1 MEKKDL
7 VSVIVPVY
15 QVEKYID
22 KCIQSIMK
30 QTYQNIEVILVDDG
44 SSDQSGNICDQYA
57 FLDNRIQVIH
67 KHNGGLAAARNS
79 GAAAARGNW
88 YCFIDGDDHIAPDYI
103 EYLLTLCQINHA
115 DMSCC
120 MYDIVY
126 EMPEE
131 RDNNIKIDQFEEIVA
146 YTPEEFTYLLLCDKV
161 ASYAWNKL
169 YRASLWTNIG
179 FNETMNIYEDSTT
192 LYKVASQANK
202 IICGSERKYYYVQ
215 RQTSLLHNNRNMRNI
230 SNYFTVLNDQEN
242 YVNTNKITTIK
253 PVPFDL
259 LRLENSR
266 RYLNYCVD
274 HGINIES
281 NIVDWK
287 KYISDK
293 KQIKKI
299 FKYLD
304 VFDKNSV
311 FSNILLLI
319 SPKLYLWQ
327 RIIRHKW
334 LDCK

>member
-1 MEKKDL
+1 MKKKDL

-22 KCIQSIMK
+22 KCIQSILK

-44 SSDQSGNICDQYA
+44 SSDQSGSICDRYA
-57 FLDNRIQVIH
+57 CMDNRIQVIH
-67 KHNGGLAAARNS
+67 KKNGGLAAARNS
-79 GAAAARGNW
+79 GAAAARGDW
-88 YCFIDGDDHIAPDYI
+88 YCFIDSDDYIAPDYI

-126 EMPEE
+126 ETPEKQ
-131 RDNNIKIDQFEEIVA
+131 DNNIKKDQFDEIVA
-146 YTPEEFTYLLLCDKV
+146 YAPEEFTYLLLCDKI

-169 YRASLWTNIG
+169 YRASLWSDIG
-179 FNETMNIYEDSTT
+179 FNEAMKIYEDSTT
-192 LYKVASQANK
+192 LYKVASKANK
-202 IICGSERKYYYVQ
+202 IICGSGIKYYYVQ
-215 RQTSLLHNNRNMRNI
+215 RQTSLLHNNKNMRNI
-230 SNYFTVLNDQEN
+230 LNYFSVLNEQEN
-242 YVNTNKITTIK
+242 YVKSIEISTIK

-274 HGINIES
+274 HGIDIDS
-281 NIVDWK
+281 KIVDWK

-293 KQIKKI
+293 NQIKKI
-299 FKYLD
+299 LKYRD
-304 VFDKNSV
+304 VFDKKSV

-327 RIIRHKW
+327 RAMRHK
-334 LDCK
+334 

>member
-22 KCIQSIMK
+22 RCIQSIMK

-44 SSDQSGNICDQYA
+44 SSDQSGSICDRYA
-57 FLDNRIQVIH
+57 CMDNRIQVIH
-67 KHNGGLAAARNS
+67 KKNGGLAAARNS
-79 GAAAARGNW
+79 GAAAARGDW
-88 YCFIDGDDHIAPDYI
+88 YCFIDSDDYIAPDYI

-126 EMPEE
+126 ETPEKQ
-131 RDNNIKIDQFEEIVA
+131 DNNIKKDQFDEIVA
-146 YTPEEFTYLLLCDKV
+146 YAPEEFTYLLLCDKV

-169 YRASLWTNIG
+169 YRASLWSDIV
-179 FNETMNIYEDSTT
+179 FNETMKIYEDSTT
-192 LYKVASQANK
+192 LYKVASKANK
-202 IICGSERKYYYVQ
+202 IICGNGRKYNYVQ
-215 RQTSLLHNNRNMRNI
+215 RQTSLLHNNINLRNI
-230 SNYFTVLNDQEN
+230 LDYFSVLNEQEN
-242 YVNTNKITTIK
+242 DVKTNSIFTIK

-274 HGINIES
+274 HGIDIDS
-281 NIVDWK
+281 KIVDWK

-304 VFDKNSV
+304 VFDKNSI

-319 SPKLYLWQ
+319 FPKLYLWQ
-327 RIIRHKW
+327 RTIRHK
-334 LDCK
+334 